1 MGNRSATR
9 ETEMSRRLTRARDD
23 KMLCGVAAGIAHYL
37 DIDPTI
43 VRVLWVLAIVVPGS
57 NLIVM
62 VLYLLL
68 CFLMPMEVP
77 GSPS

>member
-1 MGNRSATR
+1 
-9 ETEMSRRLTRARDD
+9 MSRKLVRSRDD
-23 KMLCGVAAGIAHYL
+23 KMLFGVAAGIGHYF

-43 VRVLWVLAIVVPGS
+43 VRLLWVLAIIVPGS
-57 NLIVM
+57 NLIV
-62 VLYLLL
+62 VAVYLLL

>member
-1 MGNRSATR
+1 
-9 ETEMSRRLTRARDD
+9 MSRKLVRSRDD

-43 VRVLWVLAIVVPGS
+43 VRLLWVLAVVVPGS
-57 NLIVM
+57 NIIV
-62 VLYLLL
+62 VAVYLLL
-68 CFLMPMEVP
+68 CLLMPMEVP

>member
-1 MGNRSATR
+1 
-9 ETEMSRRLTRARDD
+9 MSRRLTRSRDD

-62 VLYLLL
+62 ALYLLL

-77 GSPS
+77 GSSS